1 MSEMAWGVVP
11 AAATAGTDRR
21 RRWLGGFLVALGL
34 LAGYAFAAHVPAG
47 VVTHLDLNSAPA
59 LPLPVPAVPVRETTA
74 VLAAICVALGLVLA
88 LRRGARGTYAL
99 LAAGLVAFG
108 LAFVIWA
115 ARGADLSLE
124 GMLAS
129 TLVDSVPLIFGSL
142 SGVMCER
149 SGVIN
154 IAIEGQFLAGAF
166 LGAMIGSVSGN
177 LWLGMLAGA
186 AAGALLG
193 AMLAFLCLR
202 YHADQIIVGIV
213 IVTFAT
219 GLTAFLDLQV
229 LTPNQA
235 TLNSPQIFP
244 NIAVPVLDRIPVLGP
259 ILFDQNIFLY
269 LALALLAII
278 QIGLFHT
285 RWGLRV
291 RAVGE
296 HPRAADTVGI
306 SVLLIRYRNVILG
319 GAIGGL
325 GGAALSIGSTGEF
338 TQDMSAGLGFV
349 ALAAMI
355 FGRWKPLWAA
365 SAALLF
371 GFADSLQS
379 VLAVLNVPIPSPFLL
394 MAPYV
399 ATIIA
404 VAGLVGRVRPPGADG
419 MPYRRE

>member
-1 MSEMAWGVVP
+1 MSATAWTATASGARARGRHTWLGVFTAALGGLTAFAFCLHVGGGVTATLNMNSQP
-11 AAATAGTDRR
+11 AAAIP
-21 RRWLGGFLVALGL
+21 LV
-34 LAGYAFAAHVPAG
+34 V
-47 VVTHLDLNSAPA
+47 
-59 LPLPVPAVPVRETTA
+59 LPVRLTCA
-74 VLAAICVALGLVLA
+74 VLAAVSAAAGAAI
-88 LRRGARGTYAL
+88 LRRQGGRGTYGL
-99 LAAGLVAFG
+99 LTLGLVAFT

-115 ARGADLSLE
+115 ARGTEVSFE
-124 GMLAS
+124 GLLAS
-129 TLVDSVPLIFGSL
+129 TLIDSIPLMFGAL

-154 IAIEGQFLAGAF
+154 IAIEGQFLGGAF
-166 LGAMIGSVSGN
+166 LGAMIGSLTGD
-177 LWLGMLAGA
+177 LWLGMVAGA
-186 AAGALLG
+186 AGGAALGGLL
-193 AMLAFLCLR
+193 AVLCLR
-202 YHADQIIVGIV
+202 YQADQIIVGIV

-219 GLTAFLDLQV
+219 GVTSFLDLQV

-235 TLNSPQIFP
+235 TLNSPQVFG
-244 NIAVPVLDRIPVLGP
+244 NIAVPVLDRIPLLGP

-269 LALALLAII
+269 LALALLATI
-278 QIGLFHT
+278 QVGLFHT

-306 SVLLIRYRNVILG
+306 SVLFIRYRNVILG

-338 TQDMSAGLGFV
+338 TSDMSAGLGFV

-355 FGRWKPLWAA
+355 FGRWSPLWAA
-365 SAALLF
+365 TACLLF

-379 VLAVLNVPIPSPFLL
+379 NLAVLNVPIASPFLL
-394 MAPYV
+394 MAPYIAV
-399 ATIIA
+399 ILA

-419 MPYRRE
+419 QPYRRE